1 MIIYIYIMVMYYWW
15 FVLHN
20 YTMMIGFLG
29 RGGDQDTEKSQHR
42 KRSSVWIMTQLKP
55 FSSYPLVN

>member
-1 MIIYIYIMVMYYWW
+1 MININIIVMYYWW

-20 YTMMIGFLG
+20 YTMMIGFLR

-42 KRSSVWIMTQLKP
+42 KE
-55 FSSYPLVN
+55 FCVNNDTVKTLF